1 MPHLTP
7 TLKQACNKWLMH
19 CGIDQAYCVVNHHNV
34 RILNHIPCST
44 SSHFYLQF
52 KYMLWWCTCMII
64 MCSWIFLCVWLKYMS
79 NEFFSVLNICTFLR
93 DWSGPWLLQWS
104 FIFQKFFKFQSS
116 SQKSLHKTYPV
127 MIEMYLGWSLQS
139 MGFPVS
145 WTTKMAATTWHR
157 LT

>member
-52 KYMLWWCTCMII
+52 KYMYMYDYNVQLNLFMCMVKIYVK
-64 MCSWIFLCVWLKYMS
+64 WIFFCSEYLY
-79 NEFFSVLNICTFLR
+79 
-93 DWSGPWLLQWS
+93 
-104 FIFQKFFKFQSS
+104 FFKGLVWSMVASVVIHLSEVFQISIFLSETTAQNVSS
-116 SQKSLHKTYPV
+116 HDRNVSWMVFAKY
-127 MIEMYLGWSLQS
+127 
-139 MGFPVS
+139 GFPC
-145 WTTKMAATTWHR
+145 
-157 LT
+157 